1 MAVSVAEE
9 VRITVTSTP
18 PPDEPGDGPVVP
30 PTRTDG
36 VWIASVLFAGVLLLL
51 PVFIL
56 QNTRPAEIS
65 FFGARA
71 RPPVGVALLLAGV
84 FGVLLVALPSTARI
98 LQLRFLARRRAR
110 VAFGR
115 PPGQGPAPWGA
126 GQTLATKDQ
135 PYGSEDPSGS
145 VPPEISEG
153 QTAERTDGGLTAA
166 RQ

>member
-1 MAVSVAEE
+1 MAVPVAEE

-18 PPDEPGDGPVVP
+18 PTPDEPGDGPVVP
-30 PTRTDG
+30 RTRIG
-36 VWIASVLFAGVLLLL
+36 GLWIASVLFAAVLLLL
-51 PVFIL
+51 LVFIL

-71 RPPVGVALLLAGV
+71 RPPVGVALLLAAV
-84 FGVLLVALPSTARI
+84 FGVLLVALPGTARI

-110 VAFGR
+110 AAFGR
-115 PPGQGPAPWGA
+115 PPGQGPAPSAA

-135 PYGSEDPSGS
+135 QYGSADPPWS

-153 QTAERTDGGLTAA
+153 RTAERTDGA
-166 RQ
+166 